1 MEELGIKVLNLNLYE
16 NINEINLENYFF
28 NRNSE
33 ENVKMI
39 YVTPDKIYKNENIS
53 KLILY
58 LYQKE
63 KIKSIV
69 IDEINLMSKWDINFS
84 QDYFELKNIIYEL
97 KKCSLICFSNNISS
111 IIRNNTIN
119 IINSEKNFYI
129 LKYHIIN

>member
-1 MEELGIKVLNLNLYE
+1 
-16 NINEINLENYFF
+16 
-28 NRNSE
+28 
-33 ENVKMI
+33 MI

-69 IDEINLMSKWDINFS
+69 IDEINLMSKWDINFG

-97 KKCSLICFSNNISS
+97 KKCSLICFSNFLGVKLLNKQGFSSERFLEKHISAFFLFCNKSNI
-111 IIRNNTIN
+111 
-119 IINSEKNFYI
+119 
-129 LKYHIIN
+129 